1 MTKKTPHIGDQRSE
15 FTPDFLY
22 TPGIVA
28 FDPDLQPLDTK
39 IYSLIHWLERLRDGR
54 CYASNATL
62 AKLSFSSSSGVANS
76 LGRLRDK
83 GYVACLYDDKGQRKE
98 IKTLVYNTVNPYSNE
113 EGGVTQMSNIE
124 SNTKKENTTSTL
136 TKEQK
141 DDIKKIYRNWLA
153 YMIIDPEIRLHG
165 SPNARKLAIEEA
177 SKRYK
182 LTEKRRSAIATRL
195 NDAGYEM
202 LVRAIANLSRSPWHR
217 DGENDRGWKADLAG
231 FLCRSYEKVEEW
243 ANRAP
248 GEGDNGYN

>member
-1 MTKKTPHIGDQRSE
+1 MTKKTPHIASQE
-15 FTPDFLY
+15 ITFAPDFLHIP
-22 TPGIVA
+22 TIVG
-28 FDPDLQPLDTK
+28 FDKDLQPLDK
-39 IYSLIHWLERLRDGR
+39 LVYSVVYWLERLRDGR
-54 CYASNATL
+54 CFASNKTI
-62 AKLSFSSSSGVANS
+62 AKVVGSSSGGVANS
-76 LGRLRDK
+76 LIRLRDK
-83 GYVACLYDDKGQRKE
+83 GYIACLYDDKGQRKE
-98 IKTLVYNTVNPYSNE
+98 IKTLVYKAVNPSSND
-113 EGGVTQMSNIE
+113 EGGVHQMMNIE
-124 SNTKKENTTSTL
+124 SNTKRENTTSTL